1 MSARNDQSRP
11 GAAADHGPHD
21 NGRRKFMVG
30 TTAGLTGLALGGG
43 LASSAALADTR
54 QPSRRYQDKVVL
66 ITGATSGIGEATAH
80 AYARAGAKVFFCGR
94 RAARGAA
101 VAEAIRAAGGEA
113 TYMQADVREQAQV
126 QSFVERCVAT
136 YGGLDIA
143 FNNAGIEGPRGA
155 LDELDVAGDNGYL
168 DVMRTNVDGVYYAM
182 RYELPVMRDFG
193 GGVIV
198 NTGSMLSHRGST
210 FAGAYAASKH
220 AVIGLTRSAAARDA
234 GNGIRVISV
243 SPGGVA
249 TAQRRR
255 PDAGG
260 VVTPPAGVTRSRNC
274 PGRTVPWMRASSPCT
289 PPRAAGPYRSACGS
303 RRRREGLQGGRQTP
317 LLPFRPRDH
326 RSYLRSRCR
335 CCRRYPVCS

>member
-1 MSARNDQSRP
+1 MSERNDKSRP
-11 GAAADHGPHD
+11 VAAPSHDPHD
-21 NGRRKFMVG
+21 HGRRKFMAT

-43 LASSAALADTR
+43 LAGSAAFADTR
-54 QPSRRYQDKVVL
+54 QPSRRYQGKVVL

-80 AYARAGAKVFFCGR
+80 AYAQAGAKVFFCGR
-94 RAARGAA
+94 RKARGEA

-126 QSFVERCVAT
+126 QSFVERCVET

-155 LDELDVAGDNGYL
+155 LDEIDVAGDNGYR
-168 DVMRTNVDGVYYAM
+168 DVMRTNVDGVYFAM
-182 RYELPVMRDFG
+182 RYELPVMRGNG

-234 GNGIRVISV
+234 GNGIRVISI
-243 SPGGVA
+243 SPGGVETDLLRRFVGGSLEGIGQRSPMGRIA
-249 TAQRRR
+249 QPTEVADVVLNLTA
-255 PDAGG
+255 PEAIFLNGDDVKIDG
-260 VVTPPAGVTRSRNC
+260 
-274 PGRTVPWMRASSPCT
+274 ASS
-289 PPRAAGPYRSACGS
+289 AA
-303 RRRREGLQGGRQTP
+303 
-317 LLPFRPRDH
+317 
-326 RSYLRSRCR
+326 
-335 CCRRYPVCS
+335 